1 MVNGVQNFDSLET
14 VFFLDLG
21 FVGFGV
27 RFLSLCFCSFN
38 SFVWD
43 SMCFC

>member
-1 MVNGVQNFDSLET
+1 MVNGVENLDSLET
-14 VFFLDLG
+14 GFCLDLG

-27 RFLSLCFCSFN
+27 CFLPLCFCSFN

-43 SMCFC
+43 SI